1 MGVAYHGNYF
11 AWFEVGRTDLLRNL
25 GVTYR
30 DLEAGGIRLPVIE
43 AQARFL
49 RPARYDDVLDIHT
62 RLASLGGVRIAF
74 EYEVQARGSRRSAG
88 HGLDGPRRRRRGRT
102 SPAPARGDPEA
113 PVVKVVVTGAAG
125 FIGSQLVE
133 RLLGEGHEV
142 VGIDAFV
149 DYYPREAKEKNLAPA
164 REHASFRFVEGRLQ
178 EMDLEPLLDG
188 AAQVYHLAAQAGVRA
203 SWGRDFA
210 VYTDH
215 NVLATQ
221 RLLEAAVARGLG
233 RLVYASSSSV
243 YGDSAALPLREDS
256 PCRPVS
262 PYGVTKL
269 AAEHLVHLYG
279 KNHGLAAVSLR
290 YFTVYGPRQRP
301 DMAFHRFLKATRD
314 GAPIHVFGDG
324 SQTRDFTFVDDIV
337 SATRAAAD
345 TGRPGHVYNV
355 GGGERIA
362 LERRARAHR
371 RGHGTAAA
379 GHSGR
384 RPERGHE
391 GHVGRHHRGAARSR
405 LPFVGRA
412 AAGARARMGMDAG
425 GAMRRARGVRS
436 APPRPLGVRMRVGRP
451 GGHRHAREQL
461 RPGDLGGGPEGRRE
475 EAVDCRAAILQA
487 DRRRL
492 PPEPVRPRR
501 PPRPG
506 ATATSAR
513 EAPRTRYSRSRNT
526 AISSPSTPLIRR
538 ATTPSSGSARPT
550 TPRRTAPTATR
561 RRRTTPSPSTSTFS
575 RSTLPPPGRG
585 GPGPDLCLPPDAWG
599 APSSSPG
606 TSTSGPARPTG
617 PRSAATKGS

>member
-1 MGVAYHGNYF
+1 
-11 AWFEVGRTDLLRNL
+11 
-25 GVTYR
+25 
-30 DLEAGGIRLPVIE
+30 
-43 AQARFL
+43 
-49 RPARYDDVLDIHT
+49 
-62 RLASLGGVRIAF
+62 
-74 EYEVQARGSRRSAG
+74 
-88 HGLDGPRRRRRGRT
+88 
-102 SPAPARGDPEA
+102 
-113 PVVKVVVTGAAG
+113 VKVVVTGAAG
-125 FIGSQLVE
+125 FIGSHLVE

-164 REHASFRFVEGRLQ
+164 LEHASFRFVEGRLQ
-178 EMDLEPLLDG
+178 EMELEPLLDG

-256 PCRPVS
+256 LCRPVS

-279 KNHGLAAVSLR
+279 TNHALAAVSLR

-362 LERRARAHR
+362 LNNVLALIEEVTGRPLQVIRDAAQRGDMKDTLADTTEAQRDLGFSSSVGLRQGLER
-371 RGHGTAAA
+371 
-379 GHSGR
+379 
-384 RPERGHE
+384 EWE
-391 GHVGRHHRGAARSR
+391 WI
-405 LPFVGRA
+405 
-412 AAGARARMGMDAG
+412 
-425 GAMRRARGVRS
+425 RGV
-436 APPRPLGVRMRVGRP
+436 L
-451 GGHRHAREQL
+451 
-461 RPGDLGGGPEGRRE
+461 
-475 EAVDCRAAILQA
+475 
-487 DRRRL
+487 
-492 PPEPVRPRR
+492 
-501 PPRPG
+501 
-506 ATATSAR
+506 
-513 EAPRTRYSRSRNT
+513 
-526 AISSPSTPLIRR
+526 
-538 ATTPSSGSARPT
+538 
-550 TPRRTAPTATR
+550 
-561 RRRTTPSPSTSTFS
+561 
-575 RSTLPPPGRG
+575 
-585 GPGPDLCLPPDAWG
+585 
-599 APSSSPG
+599 
-606 TSTSGPARPTG
+606 
-617 PRSAATKGS
+617 

>member
-1 MGVAYHGNYF
+1 
-11 AWFEVGRTDLLRNL
+11 L
-25 GVTYR
+25 
-30 DLEAGGIRLPVIE
+30 
-43 AQARFL
+43 
-49 RPARYDDVLDIHT
+49 
-62 RLASLGGVRIAF
+62 
-74 EYEVQARGSRRSAG
+74 
-88 HGLDGPRRRRRGRT
+88 
-102 SPAPARGDPEA
+102 
-113 PVVKVVVTGAAG
+113 KVVVTGAAG

-164 REHASFRFVEGRLQ
+164 REHAAFRFVEGRLQ
-178 EMDLEPLLDG
+178 ELDLEPILDG

-256 PCRPVS
+256 LCRPVS

-279 KNHGLAAVSLR
+279 RNHGLAAVSLR

-301 DMAFHRFLKATRD
+301 DMAFHRFLKATKD

-362 LERRARAHR
+362 LNDVLALIEEVTGRPLQVIRDAAQRGDMKDTLADTAEARRDLAFSSSVGLRQGLER
-371 RGHGTAAA
+371 
-379 GHSGR
+379 
-384 RPERGHE
+384 EWE
-391 GHVGRHHRGAARSR
+391 WMRGAR
-405 LPFVGRA
+405 
-412 AAGARARMGMDAG
+412 
-425 GAMRRARGVRS
+425 
-436 APPRPLGVRMRVGRP
+436 
-451 GGHRHAREQL
+451 
-461 RPGDLGGGPEGRRE
+461 
-475 EAVDCRAAILQA
+475 
-487 DRRRL
+487 
-492 PPEPVRPRR
+492 
-501 PPRPG
+501 
-506 ATATSAR
+506 
-513 EAPRTRYSRSRNT
+513 
-526 AISSPSTPLIRR
+526 
-538 ATTPSSGSARPT
+538 
-550 TPRRTAPTATR
+550 
-561 RRRTTPSPSTSTFS
+561 
-575 RSTLPPPGRG
+575 
-585 GPGPDLCLPPDAWG
+585 
-599 APSSSPG
+599 
-606 TSTSGPARPTG
+606 
-617 PRSAATKGS
+617 

>member
-1 MGVAYHGNYF
+1 
-11 AWFEVGRTDLLRNL
+11 
-25 GVTYR
+25 
-30 DLEAGGIRLPVIE
+30 
-43 AQARFL
+43 
-49 RPARYDDVLDIHT
+49 
-62 RLASLGGVRIAF
+62 
-74 EYEVQARGSRRSAG
+74 
-88 HGLDGPRRRRRGRT
+88 
-102 SPAPARGDPEA
+102 
-113 PVVKVVVTGAAG
+113 VKVVVTGAAG

-149 DYYPREAKEKNLAPA
+149 DYYPRETKEQNLAPA

-221 RLLEAAVARGLG
+221 RLLEAAVARGLE

-256 PCRPVS
+256 LCRPVS

-345 TGRPGHVYNV
+345 KGRPGHVYNV

-362 LERRARAHR
+362 LNDVLALIEEVTGRPLQVIRDAAQRGDMKDTLADTAEARRDLAFSSSVGLRQGLEREW
-371 RGHGTAAA
+371 
-379 GHSGR
+379 SWM
-384 RPERGHE
+384 
-391 GHVGRHHRGAARSR
+391 RGAR
-405 LPFVGRA
+405 
-412 AAGARARMGMDAG
+412 
-425 GAMRRARGVRS
+425 
-436 APPRPLGVRMRVGRP
+436 
-451 GGHRHAREQL
+451 
-461 RPGDLGGGPEGRRE
+461 
-475 EAVDCRAAILQA
+475 
-487 DRRRL
+487 
-492 PPEPVRPRR
+492 
-501 PPRPG
+501 
-506 ATATSAR
+506 
-513 EAPRTRYSRSRNT
+513 
-526 AISSPSTPLIRR
+526 
-538 ATTPSSGSARPT
+538 
-550 TPRRTAPTATR
+550 
-561 RRRTTPSPSTSTFS
+561 
-575 RSTLPPPGRG
+575 
-585 GPGPDLCLPPDAWG
+585 
-599 APSSSPG
+599 
-606 TSTSGPARPTG
+606 
-617 PRSAATKGS
+617 